1 MLGGVKLL
9 EDVVLGFGVFGSGEF
24 VGEIWYNFIFEEDFR
39 VSVSEFL
46 GL

>member
-1 MLGGVKLL
+1 MLGGVKLV
-9 EDVVLGFGVFGSGEF
+9 EDIFLGFGVFGSGEF

-39 VSVSEFL
+39 FLVFEFL